1 MQQDSKYKMTH
12 THMQGP
18 AVKAQHSDLLPIS
31 PHKIPSLT
39 KFRSF
44 KFNLPQL
51 PVALRLTVCSNLTEP
66 GLELGSILLS
76 LVKIQPS

>member
-1 MQQDSKYKMTH
+1 MTLL
-12 THMQGP
+12 TYTSYIVIYP
-18 AVKAQHSDLLPIS
+18 PLCIKAQHCNRLPIS
-31 PHKIPSLT
+31 PYKNPSLT

-44 KFNLPQL
+44 KFSLPRL
-51 PVALRLTVCSNLTEP
+51 PVALRLTVRSNLTEP